1 VRIGLTY
8 DLRDVYLA
16 WGYGEEETA
25 EHDRVDTI
33 EHLERAL
40 RQLGHVPE
48 RIGHARELVA
58 RLAAGESWDLV
69 FNIAEGLHGPGREAL
84 VPALLDHYEIPYT
97 FSDPLVMALT
107 LDKAVTKR
115 VVRDAGLY
123 TPDFA
128 LVERV
133 EEAERVTLA
142 PPLFVKPVAE
152 GTGKGVTPASILR
165 RREELAPACLGLLER
180 YRQPVLVETL
190 LPGRELTVGIW
201 GTGADAEVIGTLD
214 VVLLAG
220 AEEGVYSYVNKERC
234 EELVEYRLAPADGDG
249 VVAEAEELALATWRL
264 LGCRDAGRVDLRCDA
279 AGRPAFLEVNPLAGL
294 HPEHSDLP
302 ILCQR
307 LGIPYLDLIGRI
319 VASAS
324 SRVAVSAVELAA

>member
-1 VRIGLTY
+1 MRIGMTY

-16 WGYGEEETA
+16 LGYGEEETA
-25 EHDRVDTI
+25 ELDSIGTI
-33 EHLERAL
+33 EHLEEAL
-40 RQLGHVPE
+40 LELGHQPE

-58 RLAAGESWDLV
+58 RLAAGDRWDLV
-69 FNIAEGLHGPGREAL
+69 LNIAEGLHGPGREAL
-84 VPALLDHYEIPYT
+84 VPALLDHYGIPYT
-97 FSDPLVMALT
+97 FSDPLVMAVT

-128 LVERV
+128 RV
-133 EEAERVTLA
+133 ETMDDVERVTLA

-165 RREELAPACLGLLER
+165 RRKDLAPACRRLLER

-201 GTGADAEVIGTLD
+201 GTGADAEVIGTLE
-214 VVLLAG
+214 VVLLDG

-234 EELVEYRLAPADGDG
+234 EELVEYRLAPAAADP
-249 VVAEAEELALATWRL
+249 VVAEGEELALAVWRL

-302 ILCQR
+302 ILCHH
-307 LGIPYLDLIGRI
+307 LGVPYLELIGRI
-319 VASAS
+319 VTSAAA
-324 SRVAVSAVELAA
+324 RVPVHALEMAA